1 MILTEMFSGWFWKII
16 LQIVLLHD
24 LHDKIIGMRLYE
36 EEPKMCN
43 YAYWTVNIVQYSVKS
58 VQKKLSL
65 WHNVFILDMY
75 VAGVSP
81 SMATWCIFDET
92 TN

>member
-43 YAYWTVNIVQYSVKS
+43 YAY
-58 VQKKLSL
+58 
-65 WHNVFILDMY
+65 
-75 VAGVSP
+75 
-81 SMATWCIFDET
+81 
-92 TN
+92 